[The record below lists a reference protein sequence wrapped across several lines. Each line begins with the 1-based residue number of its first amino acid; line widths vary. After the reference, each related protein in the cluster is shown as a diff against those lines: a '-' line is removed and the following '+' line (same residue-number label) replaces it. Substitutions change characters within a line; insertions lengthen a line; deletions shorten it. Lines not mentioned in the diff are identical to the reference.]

1 MAKTLYNCGSRLSV
15 ASLWINQQIHMT
27 SSPSDPL
34 DNYIDAAAR
43 VLGLSIAPE
52 WQPVVRANLQV
63 SLSFA
68 RMVEDFPLPDDSEP
82 AHVFKA

>member
-1 MAKTLYNCGSRLSV
+1 
-15 ASLWINQQIHMT
+15 MT

-34 DNYIDAAAR
+34 DDYIDAAAR
-43 VLGLSIAPE
+43 VLRLSIAPE

-68 RMVEDFPLPDDSEP
+68 RMVEDFPLPDDIEP